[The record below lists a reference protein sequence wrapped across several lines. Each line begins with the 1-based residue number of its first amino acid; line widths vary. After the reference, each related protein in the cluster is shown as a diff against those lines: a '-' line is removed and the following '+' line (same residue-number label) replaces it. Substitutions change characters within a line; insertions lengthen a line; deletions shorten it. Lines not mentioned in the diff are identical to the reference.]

1 MGMSRVVHSNKNRT
15 DRKGSDRKNTFS
27 TNNSVEESDS
37 EPVTV
42 NKKKIEQ
49 KPKQRNLRKNPD
61 EHTSS
66 GRDIL
71 PPIISLSPAKDK
83 KQLSQTK
90 TIFLQ
95 NWVSPKR
102 KRRQSKEQKNK
113 IAKKLKKGDKVE
125 KEPSIEEHISTL
137 PATVLSPSVLASIV
151 INEQKHGNY
160 QEQQQE
166 FSKVPSSAVVREDI
180 TLTAAGKS
188 RKMQKDRKHYIHE
201 SKVDNT
207 VGDINNNMETE
218 VVLSP
223 QHTFDKILKQRGYNN
238 SYSIDAEETE
248 YDAAPSS
255 LQLASYGTYYVWA
268 VQTSNAELLSKLL
281 ACGLSANPC
290 NQFRDSILGDL
301 VCKKDNVIIYRCL
314 VNKFNADLQVVDGFG
329 RTPLHHCCWSH
340 NLCKEIVTDILYK
353 DPIQIFINDKNG
365 NTPLEYVRADQ
376 YEVWNNFLHEV
387 ADTYWPIGGQLPS
400 LFSPKDRRPSGD
412 MVDPPNALIPMLA
425 ADVSSGTI
433 TPEVALFKCEKDI

>member
-1 MGMSRVVHSNKNRT
+1 MQDG
-15 DRKGSDRKNTFS
+15 
-27 TNNSVEESDS
+27 
-37 EPVTV
+37 
-42 NKKKIEQ
+42 
-49 KPKQRNLRKNPD
+49 
-61 EHTSS
+61 
-66 GRDIL
+66 
-71 PPIISLSPAKDK
+71 
-83 KQLSQTK
+83 
-90 TIFLQ
+90 
-95 NWVSPKR
+95 VSPKR
-102 KRRQSKEQKNK
+102 KRRQSKEQKKK
-113 IAKKLKKGDKVE
+113 IAKKLKEGDKVE
-125 KEPSIEEHISTL
+125 EQSIEEHISTL

-160 QEQQQE
+160 REQQQE
-166 FSKVPSSAVVREDI
+166 FSKGPPSTILREDVS
-180 TLTAAGKS
+180 LTAAGRS
-188 RKMQKDRKHYIHE
+188 RKIKKDGKHCIHD
-201 SKVDNT
+201 DNDDTT
-207 VGDINNNMETE
+207 VGDSNNNMERE
-218 VVLSP
+218 VVPSP
-223 QHTFDKILKQRGYNN
+223 QQTFGKILNYRGYNN

-301 VCKKDNVIIYRCL
+301 VCKKDNVTIYRCL
-314 VNKFNADLQVVDGFG
+314 VNEFNADLQVVDGFG

-340 NLCKEIVTDILYK
+340 NLCKEIVTDILHK
-353 DPIQIFINDKNG
+353 DPIQIFIKDKNG
-365 NTPLEYVRADQ
+365 NTPLEYVRADK
-376 YEVWNNFLHEV
+376 YEVWNDFLHEV

-433 TPEVALFKCEKDI
+433 TPEVALFKCEKEI